1 METTQSQ
8 YHPVN
13 AAPVKSFFVTMLT
26 RDIKLEEAILD
37 LLDNCVDGIIRGEVS
52 DSARPYAGKWAKI
65 EFSKDS
71 FSIEDNCGGIPWS
84 LSEYAF
90 RMGRDPAR
98 NQDALGAIGVYGIGM
113 KRAIF
118 KMGKSC
124 LISTQSGNDRYGV
137 DITPGWV
144 DDEQTWDIPVRTNED
159 PLDEDGTVVIVGDL
173 HDGIATQ
180 FDEQKELFQSELER
194 LISSHYAFIIGKGFR
209 VSVNGQVVAPRQT
222 ELIHTEL
229 GDASSRGIQPFIYQ
243 ARTEDGVDVF
253 LAVGFTRPIPSE
265 DQALSEQEERRNSTE
280 EAGWTIICNDR
291 AVVYRDRSE
300 LTGWGEAGV
309 PRYHTQFI
317 AISGIVEFKCK
328 DPGKLPT
335 TTTKRG
341 VDASSVI
348 YLQVKN
354 KMREGMKLFTDYTNR
369 WKGRAEETKPQF
381 DAGKTLSLGRLKSAA
396 AALKLAST
404 SRSIPGATQYRPTL
418 PTPPITGPR
427 KRRISFSKDADDV
440 RLLASHLFDDPDQNP
455 SQVGEKCFDMI
466 LEEAT
471 D

>member
-1 METTQSQ
+1 MNPT
-8 YHPVN
+8 VN
-13 AAPVKSFFVTMLT
+13 AAPVKSFFVSMLT

-37 LLDNCVDGIIRGEVS
+37 LLDNCVDGIIRRGVADS
-52 DSARPYAGKWAKI
+52 DRPYVGKWANI
-65 EFSKDS
+65 EFSKSS
-71 FSIEDNCGGIPWS
+71 FCIEDNCGGIPWE
-84 LSEYAF
+84 LSQYAF
-90 RMGRDPAR
+90 RMGRASGRGP
-98 NQDALGAIGVYGIGM
+98 DAPGAIGVYGIGM

-137 DITPGWV
+137 DITPDWV
-144 DDEQTWDIPVRTNED
+144 DDETNWDIPVRTDED
-159 PLDEDGTVVIVGDL
+159 PLEEDGTLIIIGNL

-180 FDEQKELFQSELER
+180 FEEQKQLFQAELER

-222 ELIHTEL
+222 ELIYADN
-229 GDASSRGIQPFIYQ
+229 GDVSGRPIQPFLYQ
-243 ARTEDGVDVF
+243 AKTDDGVDVF

-265 DQALSEQEERRNSTE
+265 SEALSEQEERRRSTE
-280 EAGWTIICNDR
+280 EAGWTIVCNDR

-317 AISGIVEFKCK
+317 AVSGIVEFKCD

-341 VDASSVI
+341 VDASSVL

-381 DAGKTLSLGRLKSAA
+381 DAGITLSLDRLKAR
-396 AALKLAST
+396 ASQVEFSRT
-404 SRSIPGATQYRPTL
+404 SRSIPGALQYKPTL
-418 PTPPITGPR
+418 PVPPRTDPR
-427 KRRISFSKDADDV
+427 KRRISFSRDAEEV
-440 RLLASHLFDDPDQNP
+440 RLVASHLFDNSNHDP
-455 SQVGEKCFDMI
+455 SQVGEKCFEMM